1 MQRSSKFLDRFL
13 IRVALVG
20 TMGRHC
26 ETLLTGLLKENILTL
41 DFALNHGYL
50 GRGFRVEGW
59 TWPRPRPVISF
70 GRFREERCGGYSA
83 AVTRLPAAQFPHL
96 APDPG
101 TVAGDW
107 VCPGLGYTLAM
118 GGAESFTATT
128 TIRAAQWVL
137 ASSAGGYYT
146 LLLWQPAQQQPLDR
160 SAPGQHPEA
169 GGGAG
174 GGRGLQL
181 AGRRLHHA
189 DWGSVP
195 GTEGWDR
202 G

>member
-1 MQRSSKFLDRFL
+1 
-13 IRVALVG
+13 
-20 TMGRHC
+20 MGRHC
-26 ETLLTGLLKENILTL
+26 EPLLTDLLEENILTL

-83 AVTRLPAAQFPHL
+83 AVTRLPAAQFPQL

-118 GGAESFTATT
+118 GGAGTESFTATT

-137 ASSAGGYYT
+137 TSSTGGYYILCYCGSPHNSSLWIGVRLVNT
-146 LLLWQPAQQQPLDR
+146 LRLEVELGEGGACSWLGGGFTTQIGALSPEQKGGTEASQHLLLLSSR
-160 SAPGQHPEA
+160 N
-169 GGGAG
+169 
-174 GGRGLQL
+174 
-181 AGRRLHHA
+181 
-189 DWGSVP
+189 
-195 GTEGWDR
+195 
-202 G
+202 

>member
-1 MQRSSKFLDRFL
+1 
-13 IRVALVG
+13 
-20 TMGRHC
+20 MGRHC
-26 ETLLTGLLKENILTL
+26 EPLLTDLLEENILTL

-83 AVTRLPAAQFPHL
+83 AVTRLPAAQFPQL
-96 APDPG
+96 GPDPG

-118 GGAESFTATT
+118 GGAEPFTATT

-137 ASSAGGYYT
+137 TRSTAGGYYT
-146 LLLWQPAQQQPLDR
+146 LLLSQPAQQQPLDR

-181 AGRRLHHA
+181 AGRRLHHT

-195 GTEGWDR
+195 GTEGWDSEHLLLLSKLS
-202 G
+202 